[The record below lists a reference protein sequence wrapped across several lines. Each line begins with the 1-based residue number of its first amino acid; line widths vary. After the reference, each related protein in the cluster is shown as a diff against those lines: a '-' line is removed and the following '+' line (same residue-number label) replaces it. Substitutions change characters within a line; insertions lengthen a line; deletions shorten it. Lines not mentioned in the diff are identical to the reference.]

1 MAGYTLEQSQ
11 TIIDN
16 AGGCV
21 ILAEELNNIQ
31 DKFLYRQ
38 VIEYW
43 YKKGIPSKWQLN
55 HGRLFN
61 RLLNKKEK
69 S

>member
-16 AGGCV
+16 AGGCSA
-21 ILAEELNNIQ
+21 LAKELNVT
-31 DKFLYRQ
+31 RQ
-38 VIEYW
+38 RVEYW
-43 YKKGIPSKWQLN
+43 NKKGIPPKWQLTD
-55 HGRLFN
+55 GRLFN

>member
-16 AGGCV
+16 AGGCSA
-21 ILAEELNNIQ
+21 LAKKLNVT
-31 DKFLYRQ
+31 RQ
-38 VIEYW
+38 RVEYW
-43 YKKGIPSKWQLN
+43 SKKGIPPKWQLTD
-55 HGRLFN
+55 GRLFN

-69 S
+69 

>member
-11 TIIDN
+11 TIIAN
-16 AGGCV
+16 AGGCA
-21 ILAEELNNIQ
+21 ILADELNNIQ

-55 HGRLFN
+55 HSRFFN
-61 RLLNKKEK
+61 SLLNKK
-69 S
+69 

>member
-16 AGGCV
+16 AGGCA
-21 ILAEELNNIQ
+21 ILADELNNIQ
-31 DKFLYRQ
+31 DKVLYRQ

-55 HGRLFN
+55 HSRFFN
-61 RLLNKKEK
+61 RLLNKK
-69 S
+69 

>member
-1 MAGYTLEQSQ
+1 MAGYTIEQSQ
-11 TIIDN
+11 TIIAN
-16 AGGCV
+16 AGGCSA
-21 ILAEELNNIQ
+21 LAKKLNLTQ

-55 HGRLFN
+55 HSRFFN
-61 RLLNKKEK
+61 RLLNKK
-69 S
+69 

>member
-1 MAGYTLEQSQ
+1 MAGYTLEQSK

-21 ILAEELNNIQ
+21 IFAEKLNHIQ

-55 HGRLFN
+55 HSRYFN
-61 RLLNKKEK
+61 RLLNKKT
-69 S
+69 

>member
-11 TIIDN
+11 TIIAN
-16 AGGCV
+16 AGGCSA
-21 ILAEELNNIQ
+21 LAKKLNVT
-31 DKFLYRQ
+31 RQ
-38 VIEYW
+38 RVEYW
-43 YKKGIPSKWQLN
+43 NKKGIPPKWQLN
-55 HGRLFN
+55 HGLFFI